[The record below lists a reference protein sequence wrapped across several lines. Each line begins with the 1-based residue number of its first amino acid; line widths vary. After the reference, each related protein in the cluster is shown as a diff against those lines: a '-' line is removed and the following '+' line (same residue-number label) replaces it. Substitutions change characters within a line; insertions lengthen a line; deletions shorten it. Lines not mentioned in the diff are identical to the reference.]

1 MVGDKMASSPINEN
15 SLSWIALKDTCHRH
29 VKRIQK
35 DPKISQLPSICHH
48 HSHISVWSLKRW
60 EQCFGDVA
68 NLLEGKLLG
77 QAPKQQYSTREGIH
91 SIIGIMSIRRTHILI
106 TFIYYKILIKQNFK
120 KYQHETLQIYIIST
134 CDKVNNNVSTLGI
147 TQTRSL
153 GSNTYLWPT
162 IRNSSCDVLNCNA
175 VIIRLVSM
183 NKCSGCSNPSNT
195 ESDSIF
201 V

>member
-1 MVGDKMASSPINEN
+1 MDQSTLIHIFQQVGDKMASSPINEN
-15 SLSWIALKDTCHRH
+15 SLLYSSKRNVSQD

-134 CDKVNNNVSTLGI
+134 
-147 TQTRSL
+147 
-153 GSNTYLWPT
+153 
-162 IRNSSCDVLNCNA
+162 
-175 VIIRLVSM
+175 
-183 NKCSGCSNPSNT
+183 
-195 ESDSIF
+195 
-201 V
+201 